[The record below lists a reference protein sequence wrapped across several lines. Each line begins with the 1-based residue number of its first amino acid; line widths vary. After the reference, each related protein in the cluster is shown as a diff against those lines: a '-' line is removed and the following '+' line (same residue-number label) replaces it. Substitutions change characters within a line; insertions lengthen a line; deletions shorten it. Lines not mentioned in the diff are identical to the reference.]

1 MTLVDIRI
9 LAKEAAMQSRF
20 VFFVVRL
27 NTNLKWIYN
36 ETQQNL
42 RSLIVR
48 TRPYSEKDI
57 EDILRIRATEES
69 VNLEADAIAILT
81 KLAGQTS
88 LRYAMQLIS
97 TGNVLRERRRGD
109 QVQLN

>member
-1 MTLVDIRI
+1 MTLVDMHIFG
-9 LAKEAAMQSRF
+9 KEARVQSPIVSRI
-20 VFFVVRL
+20 VGL
-27 NTNLKWIYN
+27 NTS
-36 ETQQNL
+36 QQNL

-109 QVQLN
+109 QVELNRYFI